1 MGCYYDTTLSYLYR
15 PTSGPV
21 CLVKCRWR
29 KTVLY
34 FGGLVGMSSTSP
46 RTAFNLEAF
55 PKDLG
60 AIINQLDLDPDGS
73 AAER

>member
-1 MGCYYDTTLSYLYR
+1 M
-15 PTSGPV
+15 
-21 CLVKCRWR
+21 
-29 KTVLY
+29 LY